1 MIRGMTTLPI
11 SDAELDRRV
20 LLRVWLIAAAFLA
33 AVGFVNASTLIVD
46 AMREGRMLDPRVP
59 WILEYSSILTITAL
73 VPLVALYERR
83 FPLTPENW
91 LKAIFAHF
99 IGSVVFSTL
108 HIAGMVLLRHAAY
121 AVILGRSYRFFSD
134 PLTDIVYEYRKD
146 LLPYAVIVLI
156 LSLAR
161 SVEEHKREA
170 EVARAEA
177 RETGRLTLK
186 SGGRTI
192 LLDARSMEWAQAAA
206 NYVDIR
212 ANGMTHLA
220 RISLTALEQLLSEAG
235 VDVVR
240 VHRSRIV
247 NRAKVIEIAPSRDG
261 DFRIKT
267 TDGSELGG
275 SRRYRHLLPA

>member
-1 MIRGMTTLPI
+1 MTKPLP

-20 LLRVWLIAAAFLA
+20 LLRVWLILAVFLA
-33 AVGFVNASTLIVD
+33 VVGFINASTLITD
-46 AMREGRMLDPRVP
+46 AAREGQAVDPRVP
-59 WILEYSSILTITAL
+59 WILEYSSIAVLVAL

-83 FPLTPENW
+83 FPLAPESW
-91 LKAIFAHF
+91 RKALFAHL
-99 IGSVVFSTL
+99 IGSVVFSVL
-108 HIAGMVLLRHAAY
+108 HVAGMILLRYAAY
-121 AVILGRSYRFFSD
+121 SLILGQGYRFFDD
-134 PLTDIVYEYRKD
+134 PFADIVYEYRKD
-146 LLPYAVIVLI
+146 VLPYAVTVLM
-156 LSLAR
+156 LSLMR
-161 SVEEHKREA
+161 SLEEHKREA
-170 EVARAEA
+170 EAARAEA

-192 LLDARSMEWAQAAA
+192 FLDAKSMEWAQAAA

-212 ANGMTHLA
+212 ANGATHLA
-220 RISLTALEQLLSEAG
+220 RMSLTALEQQLCEAG

-247 NRAKVIEIAPSRDG
+247 NRAKVVEIAPSRDG

-267 TDGSELGG
+267 ADGSELRG